1 MYTKGE
7 RREGLGED
15 SRLSAFGELGWG
27 KGENRNT
34 GELLTQREM
43 KARVGAL
50 EGKSRNEKFY
60 REQRWVEGTEAAL

>member
-1 MYTKGE
+1 MGRMIQVTGVRN

-27 KGENRNT
+27 KGENT

-43 KARVGAL
+43 KAKVGAL
-50 EGKSRNEKFY
+50 EGKE
-60 REQRWVEGTEAAL
+60 